1 MVLAINLAK
10 FGFLEESLSFNK
22 HSIRWVKYEGMRD
35 LEKYKKTITSETCW
49 CSRNQRASMRV
60 SYAWERV
67 LEKTLLRGS
76 SGSGS
81 CCYNL
86 LCPDMWD
93 ASNIVSNLETLQISF
108 LRTEKGKKE
117 LDMTPPNTTANS
129 ATHSLSL
136 NRVREETLYEAL
148 GTGPAEVGRGEACS
162 HHAGNGEMTVDNFLY
177 ALHGTFCHRNQAT

>member
-1 MVLAINLAK
+1 MLK
-10 FGFLEESLSFNK
+10 KSESL
-22 HSIRWVKYEGMRD
+22 HEG
-35 LEKYKKTITSETCW
+35 LICL
-49 CSRNQRASMRV
+49 RA
-60 SYAWERV
+60 V

-81 CCYNL
+81 YCYNL
-86 LCPDMWD
+86 LCPDMRE
-93 ASNIVSNLETLQISF
+93 ASNIVSNLETLQTSF

-129 ATHSLSL
+129 ATHSLSP

-162 HHAGNGEMTVDNFLY
+162 QHAGNGE
-177 ALHGTFCHRNQAT
+177 